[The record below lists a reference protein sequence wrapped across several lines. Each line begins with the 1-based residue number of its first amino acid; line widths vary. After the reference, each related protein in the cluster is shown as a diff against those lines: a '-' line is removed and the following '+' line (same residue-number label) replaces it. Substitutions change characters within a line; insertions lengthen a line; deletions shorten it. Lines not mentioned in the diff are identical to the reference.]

1 MRREGEFRSE
11 IERLASGAVCA
22 TAQWVRIGT
31 RSYAVRYNG
40 SRHLQTANELFPVKK
55 PDLQAKLAYCAKTRR
70 SNYAAS
76 LRLEGY
82 DVTPAES
89 KRKLPS
95 RETVLQTYRKPA

>member
-1 MRREGEFRSE
+1 VTHIYEPC
-11 IERLASGAVCA
+11 L
-22 TAQWVRIGT
+22 
-31 RSYAVRYNG
+31 YG

-89 KRKLPS
+89 KRELPS
-95 RETVLQTYRKPA
+95 REAVLQTYRKPA